1 MSLKPT
7 PIYLILMSK
16 ADKITK
22 CQMNVLDKGCA
33 VLMLS
38 VLLLFNKANPPV
50 KEMSTHHEINY
61 RFLKNDCLYWKE
73 GLIFAAQFQD
83 KSCFG
88 KILIFRAVLISFTPV
103 AKQQGPL

>member
-1 MSLKPT
+1 MSE
-7 PIYLILMSK
+7 

-50 KEMSTHHEINY
+50 KEMSTHHKINY
-61 RFLKNDCLYWKE
+61 RFFFKMTVYIERKASFLLHN
-73 GLIFAAQFQD
+73 
-83 KSCFG
+83 
-88 KILIFRAVLISFTPV
+88 FRISRVLE
-103 AKQQGPL
+103 KY

>member
-61 RFLKNDCLYWKE
+61 RFFKNDCLY
-73 GLIFAAQFQD
+73 
-83 KSCFG
+83 
-88 KILIFRAVLISFTPV
+88 
-103 AKQQGPL
+103 